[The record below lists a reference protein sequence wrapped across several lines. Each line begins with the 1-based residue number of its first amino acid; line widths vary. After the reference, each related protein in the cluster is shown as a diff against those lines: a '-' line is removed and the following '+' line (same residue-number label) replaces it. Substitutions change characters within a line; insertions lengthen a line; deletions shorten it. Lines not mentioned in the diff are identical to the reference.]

1 MIAVVA
7 GGTGLVG
14 SEVIR
19 QLLKDARINQVTAV
33 TRKSLGVE
41 HAKLKEVFVSD
52 LAELS
57 KHEAGLRGDL
67 YFCCLG
73 TTIKKAGSQEAFRKI
88 DHDGVL
94 DFARVAKAAE
104 AKSFVVISAMGA
116 NAESKIFYNRVKGE
130 MERDLSALGF
140 SSLTIFRPAL
150 LMGERKEFRLA
161 EKVASAIAGPLSS
174 ILPKSVTKASLT
186 DADVLAKRAVEE
198 GISALDGIH
207 VIKSKQI

>member
-14 SEVIR
+14 SEVIQ
-19 QLLKDARINQVTAV
+19 QLLKDSRINQVRAV
-33 TRKSLGVE
+33 TRKSVGVE

-52 LAELS
+52 LAELP
-57 KHEAGLRGDL
+57 KFKDELRGDI

-94 DFARVAKAAE
+94 NFARVAKAND
-104 AKSFVVISAMGA
+104 AKSLVVISAMGA
-116 NAESKIFYNRVKGE
+116 NADSKIFYNRVKGE

-150 LMGERKEFRLA
+150 LMGDRKEFRLA

-174 ILPKSVTKASLT
+174 ILPESVKKASLT
-186 DADVLAKRAVEE
+186 DAEVLAKRAVEE
-198 GISALDGIH
+198 AISGRAGIH